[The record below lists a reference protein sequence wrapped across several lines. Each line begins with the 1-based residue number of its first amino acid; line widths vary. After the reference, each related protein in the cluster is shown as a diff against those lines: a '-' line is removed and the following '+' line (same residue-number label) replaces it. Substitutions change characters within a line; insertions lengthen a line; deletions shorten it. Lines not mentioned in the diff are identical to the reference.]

1 MEELLSGR
9 NRTIFFIRYSA
20 NFLYSKLPN
29 SIQSETYSVP
39 YQKFKKILNHL
50 PRGIFRAQKDTKK
63 ELLEKKSWQL
73 SAINYSQKALSFMF
87 TWVLNT
93 PLKLL
98 TIFEK
103 SFILDVSLGSRY
115 TSDKFK
121 ERQNNCK
128 ICLKE
133 SFQETL
139 HAKTKKWF
147 LRNFW
152 EKLYKEMISFS
163 YFWQVLKESSSCISR
178 ESCFNF

>member
-1 MEELLSGR
+1 
-9 NRTIFFIRYSA
+9 
-20 NFLYSKLPN
+20 
-29 SIQSETYSVP
+29 
-39 YQKFKKILNHL
+39 
-50 PRGIFRAQKDTKK
+50 
-63 ELLEKKSWQL
+63 
-73 SAINYSQKALSFMF
+73 MF

-139 HAKTKKWF
+139 HAKTKK
-147 LRNFW
+147 
-152 EKLYKEMISFS
+152 
-163 YFWQVLKESSSCISR
+163 
-178 ESCFNF
+178 